1 MKPNFPNRSDIPTG
15 RFSTQKKTDVAAV
28 NPGALNPPPP
38 PKKLPKV
45 YYRSELDPKA
55 PRWTLTFGTKRVVGG
70 TGSGSGKR
78 LGWCR
83 CLDI

>member
-1 MKPNFPNRSDIPTG
+1 MKSNFPNRSDIT
-15 RFSTQKKTDVAAV
+15 RFFQKNSLVNSPVESAAV

-55 PRWTLTFGTKRVVGG
+55 RRVV
-70 TGSGSGKR
+70 
-78 LGWCR
+78 
-83 CLDI
+83 DISWLVVLVVVKAKDWVGVGV